1 MSIKELDHGV
11 VQEPDTF
18 RTDVETMEQ
27 ECTAFVSSV
36 VEDAGADGVVVALSG
51 GIDSTTAASVA
62 VEALGADSVYGL
74 VIPADASDESNIA
87 DAQDVAFELG
97 ISFRTVDVQPVVDA
111 LTDTMAQ
118 EYWLRQM
125 AALSF
130 GSGEAVQLCDPIED
144 RDGYTEAV
152 GNATARA
159 RMMAT
164 YFEANLRDRLVLGTG
179 NRTELSLGY
188 FTKYGDGGV
197 DLLPLGDLYKTEVRR
212 LARHLDIPENIIEKQ
227 PTAGLWEGQTD
238 ADELGAPYETID
250 AVLRK
255 LVDEGCGV
263 ERTAAELDLDPELVA
278 EYEEMYRAAA
288 HKRDVPPTPGTHFS

>member
-1 MSIKELDHGV
+1 MATSEQNTELPELATEFRDDLDIIKE
-11 VQEPDTF
+11 
-18 RTDVETMEQ
+18 
-27 ECTAFVSSV
+27 ECLSLIRSTVT
-36 VEDAGADGVVVALSG
+36 EAGADGVVVGLSG
-51 GIDSTTAASVA
+51 GIDSTTAATLA
-62 VEALGADSVYGL
+62 VEALGKENVYGL
-74 VIPADASDESNIA
+74 IIPADASDDSNIK
-87 DAQDVAFELG
+87 DAQDAAFDLG
-97 ISFRTVDVQPVVDA
+97 INFRTVDVQPVVDA
-111 LTDTMAQ
+111 LTETMEQ

-164 YFEANLRDRLVLGTG
+164 YFEANLQNRLVLGTG

-212 LARHLDIPENIIEKQ
+212 LARHLGVSEEIVEKQ

-238 ADELGAPYETID
+238 ADELGASYETID

-255 LVDEGCGV
+255 LVDEGCSV
-263 ERTAAELDLDPELVA
+263 ERTAVELDLDSELVA
-278 EYEEMYRAAA
+278 KYEEMYCEAA

>member
-1 MSIKELDHGV
+1 M
-11 VQEPDTF
+11 
-18 RTDVETMEQ
+18 
-27 ECTAFVSSV
+27 
-36 VEDAGADGVVVALSG
+36 SG
-51 GIDSTTAASVA
+51 GIDSTTAATLA
-62 VEALGADSVYGL
+62 VEALGKENVYGL
-74 VIPADASDESNIA
+74 IIPADASDDSNIK
-87 DAQDVAFELG
+87 DAQDAAFDLG
-97 ISFRTVDVQPVVDA
+97 INFRTVDVQPVVDA

-130 GSGEAVQLCDPIED
+130 GSDEAVQLCDPIKD

-212 LARHLDIPENIIEKQ
+212 LARHLGVPEDIVEKQ
-227 PTAGLWEGQTD
+227 PTAGLWAGQTD

-250 AVLRK
+250 AVLRE
-255 LVDEGCGV
+255 LVDEGCSV
-263 ERTAAELDLDPELVA
+263 ERTAAELGLDPELVA
-278 EYEEMYRAAA
+278 EFEEMYRAAA

>member
-1 MSIKELDHGV
+1 MSIGELDHGAV
-11 VQEPDTF
+11 HEPDAF
-18 RTDVETMEQ
+18 RRDVETIEE
-27 ECTAFVSSV
+27 ECTSFVGSV
-36 VEDAGADGVVVALSG
+36 VEAAGADGVVVALSG

-62 VEALGADSVYGL
+62 VEALGPESVYGL
-74 VIPADASDESNIA
+74 VIPADASDDANVR
-87 DAQDVAFELG
+87 DAQEAAFELG

-111 LTDTMAQ
+111 LTESMSQ

-130 GSGEAVQLCDPIED
+130 GSSDSVRLCDPIEE

-164 YFEANLRDRLVLGTG
+164 YFEANLRGRLVLGTG

-212 LARHLDIPENIIEKQ
+212 LAEHLGVPEAIVEKP
-227 PTAGLWEGQTD
+227 PTAGLWAGQTD

-263 ERTAAELDLDPELVA
+263 QRTAAELGVDPELVA
-278 EYEEMYRAAA
+278 EYEAMYREAA